1 MSLQGLS
8 HHQFLSH
15 DGIVLFND
23 VDQIDALVPIGSV
36 DVDDLAA
43 LLLADLLSHEIIH
56 LHLGHIRAFH
66 GESIIGGIR
75 INNIAFRLKLC
86 FFYSIPITAKNR

>member
-8 HHQFLSH
+8 HHQFLGH
-15 DGIVLFND
+15 HGTVLLND
-23 VDQIDALVPIGSV
+23 VDEIDALVPVGGIDADG
-36 DVDDLAA
+36 LAFGFVY
-43 LLLADLLSHEIIH
+43 LLSDEVVD
-56 LHLGHIRAFH
+56 LHPCYIRAFH